1 MSEIKTYI
9 AMKFI
14 VSSLKLLKSLQ
25 ALSGVIGSKNT
36 LPILDDF
43 LFQLTEH
50 ELKIT
55 TSDLDVTMTVSMVP
69 DMVDG
74 TGEVTIPA
82 RLLLEIMKNF
92 PDVPITIAVDSNTL
106 AVELIAGEGRYKL
119 AGHKS
124 DEFPQLPVMTD
135 TSVWE
140 IPADVL
146 AKGFEKTVFA
156 TGQDEIRPI
165 MSGVLMEMTENFL
178 TFVATDAHKLVRY
191 RRMDVKSDV
200 AASFIMPKKPI
211 NQLKSILGSLA
222 DEPVRIEFNKT
233 NASFVFGDYMLICRL
248 IEGRY
253 PNYEAVIPKNNPN
266 QLAIDRQT
274 FLSAIRR
281 VAVFS
286 SKATHQVRFRIT
298 GQEIMLTAEDIDFY
312 NEAKER
318 LTCSYTGDDME
329 IGFNSRFFQEM
340 LVNFDSNEV
349 KLEMSAP
356 NRAGILT
363 PVDNENESEDLL
375 MLLMPV
381 MLNS

>member
-1 MSEIKTYI
+1 
-9 AMKFI
+9 MKFI
-14 VSSLKLLKSLQ
+14 VSSLKLLKNLQ
-25 ALSGVIGSKNT
+25 ALSGVIGTKNT

-43 LFQLTEH
+43 LFQLTEN

-69 DMVDG
+69 DMVEG

-92 PDVPITIAVDSNTL
+92 PDVPITINVDNNTL

-124 DEFPQLPVMTD
+124 DEFPQLPVMAD

-146 AKGFEKTVFA
+146 ARGFEKTVFA
-156 TGQDEIRPI
+156 TGVDEIRPI
-165 MSGVLMEMTENFL
+165 MSGVFMEMTENYL

-200 AASFIMPKKPI
+200 VASFIMPKKPI
-211 NQLKSILGSLA
+211 NQLKSILATMA

-233 NASFVFGDYMLICRL
+233 NASYVFGDYVLICRL
-248 IEGRY
+248 LEGRY

-266 QLAIDRQT
+266 QLTIDRQT

-298 GQEIMLTAEDIDFY
+298 GQEIMLTAEDVDFY

-318 LTCSYTGDDME
+318 LACSYTGDDME

-340 LVNFDSNEV
+340 LGNFDSNEV

-363 PVDNENESEDLL
+363 PVDNENEAEDLL

-381 MLNS
+381 MLNA

>member
-1 MSEIKTYI
+1 
-9 AMKFI
+9 MKFI
-14 VSSLKLLKSLQ
+14 VSSIKLLKSLQ
-25 ALSGVIGSKNT
+25 ALSGVISSKNT
-36 LPILDDF
+36 LPILEDF
-43 LFQLTEH
+43 KFQLTEN
-50 ELKIT
+50 ELTIT
-55 TSDLDVTMTVSMVP
+55 SSDLDVTMSVNIVP
-69 DMVDG
+69 DKVDG

-92 PDVPITIAVDSNTL
+92 PDVPITVSVDPNTL
-106 AVELIAGEGRYKL
+106 AVELVAGEGRYKL

-146 AKGFEKTVFA
+146 AKGFEKTIFA
-156 TGQDEIRPI
+156 TGTDEIRPI
-165 MSGVLMEMTENFL
+165 MSGVLMEMNENYL

-191 RRMDVKSDV
+191 RRLDVKSDV
-200 AASFIMPKKPI
+200 AASFILPKKPI
-211 NQLKSILGSLA
+211 NQLKSILAGLA
-222 DEPVRIEFNKT
+222 DEPVRIEFNST
-233 NASFVFGDYMLICRL
+233 NASFTFGDYVLICRL
-248 IEGRY
+248 LEGRY

-266 QLAIDRQT
+266 QLTIDRQT

-286 SKATHQVRFRIT
+286 SKATHQVCFRIA
-298 GQEIMLTAEDIDFY
+298 GQEIVLTAEDIDFY

-318 LTCSYTGDDME
+318 LACSYTGDDME

-340 LVNFDSNEV
+340 LGNFDSEIV

-363 PVDNENESEDLL
+363 PVGNENEAEDLL

-381 MLNS
+381 MLHS

>member
-1 MSEIKTYI
+1 
-9 AMKFI
+9 MKFI
-14 VSSLKLLKSLQ
+14 VSSLKLLKNLQ

-43 LFQLTEH
+43 LFQLTEN

-55 TSDLDVTMTVSMVP
+55 TSDLDVTMTVNMVP

-92 PDVPITIAVDSNTL
+92 PDVPITISVDNNTL

-124 DEFPQLPVMTD
+124 DEFPQLPAMAD
-135 TSVWE
+135 TLVWE

-156 TGQDEIRPI
+156 TGMDEIRPI
-165 MSGVLMEMTENFL
+165 MSGVLMEMTENYL

-200 AASFIMPKKPI
+200 VASFIVPKKPI
-211 NQLKSILGSLA
+211 NQLKNILGTLA

-233 NASFVFGDYMLICRL
+233 NASFVFGDYVLICRL

-253 PNYEAVIPKNNPN
+253 PNYEAVIPKSNPN
-266 QLAIDRQT
+266 QLTIDRQT

-340 LVNFDSNEV
+340 LGNFDSDEV

-363 PVDNENESEDLL
+363 PVGNENEAEDLL
-375 MLLMPV
+375 MLLMSV
-381 MLNS
+381 MLN

>member
-1 MSEIKTYI
+1 
-9 AMKFI
+9 MKFI
-14 VSSLKLLKSLQ
+14 VSSLKLLKNLQ
-25 ALSGVIGSKNT
+25 ALSGVIGTKNT

-43 LFQLTEH
+43 LFQLTENQ
-50 ELKIT
+50 LKIT
-55 TSDLDVTMTVSMVP
+55 TSDLDVTMSVSMVP
-69 DMVDG
+69 DMVEG

-92 PDVPITIAVDSNTL
+92 PDVPITINVDNSTL

-146 AKGFEKTVFA
+146 ARGFEKTVFA
-156 TGQDEIRPI
+156 TGVDEIRPI
-165 MSGVLMEMTENFL
+165 MSGVFMEMTENYL

-200 AASFIMPKKPI
+200 VASFIMPKKPI
-211 NQLKSILGSLA
+211 NQLKNILAGLA

-233 NASFVFGDYMLICRL
+233 NASYVFGDYVLICRL
-248 IEGRY
+248 LEGRY
-253 PNYEAVIPKNNPN
+253 PNYEAVIPKQNPN
-266 QLAIDRQT
+266 QLTIDRQT

-318 LTCSYTGDDME
+318 LACSYMGDDME

-340 LVNFDSNEV
+340 LGNFDSNEV

-363 PVDNENESEDLL
+363 PVDNENEAEDLL

-381 MLNS
+381 MLNA

>member
-1 MSEIKTYI
+1 
-9 AMKFI
+9 MKFI
-14 VSSLKLLKSLQ
+14 VSSLKLLKNLQ
-25 ALSGVIGSKNT
+25 ALSGVIGTKNT

-43 LFQLTEH
+43 LFQLKEN

-55 TSDLDVTMTVSMVP
+55 TSDLDVTMSVSMVP
-69 DMVDG
+69 DMVEG

-92 PDVPITIAVDSNTL
+92 PDVPITINVDNNTL

-146 AKGFEKTVFA
+146 ARGFEKTVFA
-156 TGQDEIRPI
+156 TGVDEIRPI

-200 AASFIMPKKPI
+200 VASFIMPKKPI
-211 NQLKSILGSLA
+211 NQLKNILTSLA

-233 NASFVFGDYMLICRL
+233 NASYVFGDYVLICRL
-248 IEGRY
+248 LEGRY

-266 QLAIDRQT
+266 QLTIDRQT
-274 FLSAIRR
+274 FLAAIRR

-298 GQEIMLTAEDIDFY
+298 GQEIMLTAEDVDFY

-318 LTCSYTGDDME
+318 LACSYTGDDME

-340 LVNFDSNEV
+340 LGNFDSNEV

-363 PVDNENESEDLL
+363 PVDNENEAEDLL

-381 MLNS
+381 MLNA

>member
-1 MSEIKTYI
+1 
-9 AMKFI
+9 MKFI
-14 VSSLKLLKSLQ
+14 VSSLKLLKNLQ

-43 LFQLTEH
+43 LFQLSEK

-69 DMVDG
+69 DMVEG

-92 PDVPITIAVDSNTL
+92 PDVPITVSIDNNSL

-124 DEFPQLPVMTD
+124 DEFPQLPVMND
-135 TSVWE
+135 TAVWE

-156 TGQDEIRPI
+156 TGTDEIRPI
-165 MSGVLMEMTENFL
+165 MSGVLMEMTDSFL

-191 RRMDVKSDV
+191 RRMDVKSDNV
-200 AASFIMPKKPI
+200 ASFIMPKKPI
-211 NQLKSILGSLA
+211 NQLKNILGTLA
-222 DEPVRIEFNKT
+222 DETVRVEFNKT

-253 PNYEAVIPKNNPN
+253 PNYDAVIPKQNPN
-266 QLAIDRQT
+266 QLTIDRQT

-286 SKATHQVRFRIT
+286 SKATHQVRFRIA
-298 GQEIMLTAEDIDFY
+298 GQELTLTAEDIDFY

-318 LTCSYTGDDME
+318 LTCSYEGDDME
-329 IGFNSRFFQEM
+329 IGFNSRFLQEM
-340 LVNFDSNEV
+340 LSNFDSETV
-349 KLEMSAP
+349 KIEMSAP
-356 NRAGILT
+356 NRAGIIT
-363 PVDNENESEDLL
+363 PVENENEAEDLL

-381 MLNS
+381 MLN

>member
-1 MSEIKTYI
+1 
-9 AMKFI
+9 MKFI
-14 VSSLKLLKSLQ
+14 VSSLKLLKNLQ

-43 LFQLTEH
+43 LFQLTEN

-55 TSDLDVTMTVSMVP
+55 TSDLDVTMTVNMVP

-92 PDVPITIAVDSNTL
+92 PDVPITISVDNNTL

-124 DEFPQLPVMTD
+124 DEFPQLPAMAD
-135 TSVWE
+135 TLVWE

-156 TGQDEIRPI
+156 TGMDEIRPI
-165 MSGVLMEMTENFL
+165 MSGVLMEMTENYL

-200 AASFIMPKKPI
+200 VASFIMPKKPI
-211 NQLKSILGSLA
+211 NQLKNILGTLA

-233 NASFVFGDYMLICRL
+233 NASFVFGDYVLICRL

-253 PNYEAVIPKNNPN
+253 PNYEAVIPKSNPN
-266 QLAIDRQT
+266 QLTIDRQT

-340 LVNFDSNEV
+340 LGNFDSDEV

-363 PVDNENESEDLL
+363 PVGNENEAEDLL

-381 MLNS
+381 MLN

>member
-1 MSEIKTYI
+1 
-9 AMKFI
+9 MKFI

-25 ALSGVIGSKNT
+25 ALGGVIGSKNT

-43 LFQLTEH
+43 LFQLTEN

-55 TSDLDVTMTVSMVP
+55 TSDLDVTMSVKMVP
-69 DMVDG
+69 DMVEG

-92 PDVPITIAVDSNTL
+92 PDVPITISVDSNTL

-124 DEFPQLPVMTD
+124 DEFPQLPVMAD

-165 MSGVLMEMTENFL
+165 MSGVLMEMTENYL

-191 RRMDVKSDV
+191 RRMDVKSET

-211 NQLKSILGSLA
+211 NQLKNILGGLS

-233 NASFVFGDYMLICRL
+233 NASFVFGDYVLICRL

-266 QLAIDRQT
+266 QLTIDRQV

-318 LTCSYTGDDME
+318 LTCSYSGDDME

-340 LVNFDSNEV
+340 LGNFDSEEV

-363 PVDNENESEDLL
+363 PVGNENDSEDLL